1 MKRYCFR
8 TSASATL
15 SPALKMTGICVFFV
29 CMLLSGCSAN
39 SGNSSPGATN
49 LSDIESTVSELS
61 STVVK
66 ISSITGGTVTHKNLT
81 ITIPANALEEDT
93 FIKVSLVSIVRN
105 GVIQSNGDCYKISTN
120 SEDNIQEL
128 NESATVTFAVDSS
141 LTTPALYFWDGED
154 WINPDAQYNDNER
167 TLTFRI
173 NCIYE
178 DLDDW
183 TEYGSGLQGP
193 SVFQIGDSS
202 ISQSMMAAVATTNS
216 KIVMMSSKKRF
227 RIECTENQRS
237 FAEMLGNYLEAG
249 YDYYVSKG
257 FKAPVNFILDS
268 EDTEATSPKEYIYV
282 KISYSENGTAHADS
296 KGIIKLPTSLVDT
309 AARQTASLH
318 ELFHLVEYSYSNRR
332 DWEDWLSESETEGI
346 STFACNQIFNQN
358 SFYDINSKDS
368 FFPSQKGFV
377 YALDKFSSEE
387 VWQYQNAIFWS
398 YVMGNYG
405 GVDKLRAFLV
415 NSKVHDLAWL
425 DGMCKSQL
433 NESLT
438 TVYTKAY
445 EDYYVYGQFFN
456 NANFYRLSPRK
467 SGQPY
472 YSERQDAFS
481 SGNPYKQGQTFS
493 LDHMSGKNVMLSN
506 ASSEG
511 SAGKTGILSITLSGK
526 VETTKVK
533 LFYFSFSAE
542 SGYALISHEEI
553 QGSSKKVTMGTDIT
567 DVLIVFENISFAQD
581 DQINLIAFALQD

>member
-1 MKRYCFR
+1 
-8 TSASATL
+8 
-15 SPALKMTGICVFFV
+15 
-29 CMLLSGCSAN
+29 
-39 SGNSSPGATN
+39 
-49 LSDIESTVSELS
+49 
-61 STVVK
+61 
-66 ISSITGGTVTHKNLT
+66 
-81 ITIPANALEEDT
+81 
-93 FIKVSLVSIVRN
+93 
-105 GVIQSNGDCYKISTN
+105 
-120 SEDNIQEL
+120 
-128 NESATVTFAVDSS
+128 
-141 LTTPALYFWDGED
+141 
-154 WINPDAQYNDNER
+154 
-167 TLTFRI
+167 
-173 NCIYE
+173 
-178 DLDDW
+178 
-183 TEYGSGLQGP
+183 
-193 SVFQIGDSS
+193 
-202 ISQSMMAAVATTNS
+202 
-216 KIVMMSSKKRF
+216 
-227 RIECTENQRS
+227 
-237 FAEMLGNYLEAG
+237 
-249 YDYYVSKG
+249 
-257 FKAPVNFILDS
+257 
-268 EDTEATSPKEYIYV
+268 
-282 KISYSENGTAHADS
+282 
-296 KGIIKLPTSLVDT
+296 
-309 AARQTASLH
+309 
-318 ELFHLVEYSYSNRR
+318 
-332 DWEDWLSESETEGI
+332 
-346 STFACNQIFNQN
+346 
-358 SFYDINSKDS
+358 
-368 FFPSQKGFV
+368 
-377 YALDKFSSEE
+377 
-387 VWQYQNAIFWS
+387 
-398 YVMGNYG
+398 MGNYG